1 MRFSNFGLHVQLFG
15 EGAKRG
21 ADQAS
26 DRQPVVQYP
35 QLGVRLLPK
44 HQSSTLV
51 CCFGPSYFEQY
62 FPEYAIVHNL

>member
-1 MRFSNFGLHVQLFG
+1 MDEISNFGLQVQLFG

-35 QLGVRLLPK
+35 QLGFRLLPFAK
-44 HQSSTLV
+44 T
-51 CCFGPSYFEQY
+51 
-62 FPEYAIVHNL
+62 PELHARLLLWGKLF

>member
-1 MRFSNFGLHVQLFG
+1 MDEISNFGLQVQLFG

-35 QLGVRLLPK
+35 QLGVRLLPFAK
-44 HQSSTLV
+44 T
-51 CCFGPSYFEQY
+51 
-62 FPEYAIVHNL
+62 PELHARLRL